1 MDFTYLKNIATKAA
15 LSAGKI
21 IQQYMNDDIVVEQ
34 KKGGNT
40 YASQVIT
47 EVDRACETEIFSHL
61 LPTCEQFDIA
71 LLSEETEDDDS
82 RFEKEFFWCIDP
94 MDGTLAFIKKYPGF
108 SVSIALVAK
117 DGTPYIG
124 VVFNPSTNTIY
135 YAIKGDGAYKNDH
148 PWKIKP
154 TNNHLTYV
162 TDKKLNDTPHS
173 DKIKELLSQKVAQL
187 SLNGVKEIDG
197 SGSVLNAIF
206 VLENG
211 PACMLKFPKKENGG
225 GSIWDFAATACIYH
239 ELGLPAT
246 NFEGRQLDLNR
257 KNSTF
262 MNHQGVF
269 YANLMMNK

>member
-1 MDFTYLKNIATKAA
+1 MDFIHLKNIAIKAA

-71 LLSEETEDDDS
+71 LLSEETEDDGS

-94 MDGTLAFIKKYPGF
+94 MDGTLAFIKKHPGF

-124 VVFNPSTNTIY
+124 VVFDPSTNTIY
-135 YAIKGDGAYKNDH
+135 YAIKGNGTYKNDH
-148 PWKIKP
+148 PWKIKL
-154 TNNHLTYV
+154 TNNHLTYI

-173 DKIKELLSQKVAQL
+173 DKIKELLNQKVAQL

-246 NFEGRQLDLNR
+246 NFEGGQLDLNR

>member
-1 MDFTYLKNIATKAA
+1 MDFIHLKNIAIKAA

-71 LLSEETEDDDS
+71 LLSEETEDDGS

-94 MDGTLAFIKKYPGF
+94 MDGTLAFIKKHPGF

-124 VVFNPSTNTIY
+124 VVFDPSTNTIY
-135 YAIKGDGAYKNDH
+135 YAIKGNGAYKNDH
-148 PWKIKP
+148 PWEIKP
-154 TNNHLTYV
+154 TNNHLTYI

-173 DKIKELLSQKVAQL
+173 DKIKELLNQKVAQL

-211 PACMLKFPKKENGG
+211 LACMLKFPKKENGG

-246 NFEGRQLDLNR
+246 NFEGGQLDLNR

>member
-1 MDFTYLKNIATKAA
+1 MDFIHLKNIAIKAA

-71 LLSEETEDDDS
+71 LLSEETEDDGS

-94 MDGTLAFIKKYPGF
+94 MDGTLAFIKKHPGF

-124 VVFNPSTNTIY
+124 VVFDPSTNTIY
-135 YAIKGDGAYKNDH
+135 YAIKGNGTYKNDH
-148 PWKIKP
+148 PWKIKL
-154 TNNHLTYV
+154 TNNHLTYI

-173 DKIKELLSQKVAQL
+173 DKIKELLNQKVAQL

-211 PACMLKFPKKENGG
+211 LACMLKFPKKENGG

-246 NFEGRQLDLNR
+246 NFEGGQLDLNR